1 MRLGD
6 KARTNRMFRAR
17 IYAQGFTLAA
27 MLGGSVY
34 YKKQRDEEKEVDVAK
49 AKIDAQAKQMAWIR
63 ELEIR
68 DKEDK
73 EVCTPRSLVCSGPT
87 LMMLGSVIRG
97 INGMPSAGG
106 LQRRERG
113 ITLRRILY
121 VYMYVYTLHIVQWKM
136 DNGGENDFTN
146 PIALSLKLRPKPLLP
161 ISTLNREKSLGVSC
175 TGPGSKSSPF

>member
-1 MRLGD
+1 
-6 KARTNRMFRAR
+6 MFRAR

-49 AKIDAQAKQMAWIR
+49 AKIDAKAKQMAWIR

-73 EVCTPRSLVCSGPT
+73 EVCTPRSLFCSGPM

-97 INGMPSAGG
+97 INGMPIAGG
-106 LQRRERG
+106 PQRRERG
-113 ITLRRILY
+113 IALRRICICIY
-121 VYMYVYTLHIVQWKM
+121 IVQWTM
-136 DNGGENDFTN
+136 DNGGENDLRTQL
-146 PIALSLKLRPKPLLP
+146 LSLKHRPKPLLP
-161 ISTLNREKSLGVSC
+161 ISTLNREKITRCLLYRTRVQVITICRS
-175 TGPGSKSSPF
+175 

>member
-1 MRLGD
+1 
-6 KARTNRMFRAR
+6 MFRAR

-73 EVCTPRSLVCSGPT
+73 EVRAPRSLVCSGPT

-97 INGMPSAGG
+97 INGMPSVGG

-113 ITLRRILY
+113 IALRRI
-121 VYMYVYTLHIVQWKM
+121 YVYTLHIVQWKM
-136 DNGGENDFTN
+136 DNGGGDDFTN
-146 PIALSLKLRPKPLLP
+146 PIALSQTQTQPSPPNFHSEPRKITRCLLYQTRVQVITILRELAPCPD
-161 ISTLNREKSLGVSC
+161 GV
-175 TGPGSKSSPF
+175 PD